1 VPPISSIDSLQ
12 RVLTEV
18 ELFSSPAETRAAVAE
33 VQDAGFGRDDG
44 RSPALNIGI
53 KKLLSLIEM
62 ARQEP
67 DAVASRLVSAFM
79 GLGM

>member
-1 VPPISSIDSLQ
+1 VPPISNIHSFEH
-12 RVLTEV
+12 VLREV
-18 ELFSSPAETRAAVAE
+18 ELFNSAAGTRNAIAMLQE
-33 VQDAGFGRDDG
+33 AGFGRDDG
-44 RSPALNIGI
+44 QSPVLNIGV

-67 DAVASRLVSAFM
+67 DAVAERLLSALL